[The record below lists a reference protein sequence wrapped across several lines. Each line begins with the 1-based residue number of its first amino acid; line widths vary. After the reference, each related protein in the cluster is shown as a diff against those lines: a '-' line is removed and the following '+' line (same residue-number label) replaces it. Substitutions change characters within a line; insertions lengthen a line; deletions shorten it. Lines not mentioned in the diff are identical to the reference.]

1 LGFNAQAANFL
12 SGFRNASPPF
22 EFNLIRETFH
32 GLDGNRYV
40 VAQRMIMDD
49 LERDGF
55 DTIDAE
61 LFLDYLEEA
70 QAAYIAYRDR
80 LERKLARLVT
90 AD

>member
-1 LGFNAQAANFL
+1 MGLTEILGLLSSARQRVAN
-12 SGFRNASPPF
+12 
-22 EFNLIRETFH
+22 
-32 GLDGNRYV
+32 GNRYV

-90 AD
+90 GD